1 MAVRR
6 SFSPTLGN
14 QTYRLN
20 GNPLKT
26 STDYNFPIQ
35 TTPPLSLLQY
45 ARSVAPIPGS
55 PPWFYAYRRKYS
67 IPTYT
72 LKNYKDRKPKLPEPI
87 WHPPSPYKNKSP
99 TSLSPEKIRQKPIHE
114 PVWQPI
120 GRSQYKPVPYFDPPN
135 LRWSIQELIKS
146 MTNLQAKPIRASK
159 NTSLMK
165 SQ

>member
-14 QTYRLN
+14 QTYRSN
-20 GNPLKT
+20 INPLKT

-45 ARSVAPIPGS
+45 ARSVAPIPGN

-99 TSLSPEKIRQKPIHE
+99 TSLSPEKIRQKSIHE

-146 MTNLQAKPIRASK
+146 MPNLKAKPIRASK
-159 NTSLMK
+159 NTSVMK